1 MIADNARILQHSV
14 HCAMA
19 DMRVIY
25 TWRTWSFAWL
35 SRILTQV
42 AFFALIGRLLNS
54 PERTHFLLV
63 GNAVYIVALVAMQVC
78 ASSAWERQTGTL
90 PLLIASPSHPFVIF
104 VGRSVQWL
112 LDGTACATVS
122 LFVLGPVFG
131 VDLPMPRALLTVP
144 VIALTGV
151 STYCFGLFL
160 SGFVLR
166 RLESRNL
173 VSGVS
178 GLVLMLLCGV
188 QTPTDFW
195 PAPFQYLADAL
206 PLTHGLRAIRHLL
219 DGAPVAAV
227 STQIGLELCVA
238 AGWLLTAALTF
249 RTLTEGGR
257 KDGSIEYGD

>member
-1 MIADNARILQHSV
+1 MIADNARILRHSV

-25 TWRTWSFAWL
+25 TWRTWLFAWL

-42 AFFALIGRLLNS
+42 AFFALIGRLLHS

-78 ASSAWERQTGTL
+78 ASSAWERQAGTL

-122 LFVLGPVFG
+122 LFALGPVFG
-131 VDLPMPRALLTVP
+131 VDLPMPRSLLAVP
-144 VIALTGV
+144 LIALTGV
-151 STYCFGLFL
+151 STYCLGLFL

-173 VSGVS
+173 ISGVS

-188 QTPTDFW
+188 QTPTSFW
-195 PAPFQYLADAL
+195 PTPLQYLADAL

-219 DGAPVAAV
+219 DGSSV
-227 STQIGLELCVA
+227 SLVSADASLEVCVA
-238 AGWLLTAALTF
+238 AGWLLIAALTF